1 MRSLGVLCFLLY
13 YISVVHAGEYLL
25 GAGDRVEIAVY
36 NEPDLQVNVK
46 IGKSGFISF
55 PFLDDVQVIGLST
68 EEVEEKIRSGLLGD
82 YLVDPQVSVSISA
95 YRPFFIHGQVMRP
108 GGYPYQDGLRLDKA
122 IALAGGLSNRASA
135 SDWKVTRIV
144 DGKTMTIK
152 VDIAT
157 QVKPDDIIKIEQS
170 FF

>member
-95 YRPFFIHGQVMRP
+95 YRPFFIHGQNV
-108 GGYPYQDGLRLDKA
+108 
-122 IALAGGLSNRASA
+122 
-135 SDWKVTRIV
+135 
-144 DGKTMTIK
+144 
-152 VDIAT
+152 
-157 QVKPDDIIKIEQS
+157 E
-170 FF
+170 